1 MESNRERIEDFI
13 RRFMPENRVLRV
25 LAAVLAA
32 AVAILLLRGLRRL
45 AGPAL
50 IGAILVV
57 GGWWLLGSLT
67 IPRFTT
73 EGLVVRNGTAVVVA
87 CGEKRGLS
95 AVDVADEPR
104 TGGWWQV
111 RKGECT
117 VYYHRPPD
125 ATQREARHERAAGT
139 QTSVDPN
146 SFVRACGRTVLPEHP
161 GLAKELAKGMRKD
174 CGIFGPQAAGTS
186 GD

>member
-1 MESNRERIEDFI
+1 MEPIREGIEDFI
-13 RRFMPENRVLRV
+13 RRFMPENRVLRGLAAV

-32 AVAILLLRGLRRL
+32 AVAILLLRGLRKR

-57 GGWWLLGSLT
+57 GGWLLLGSMT
-67 IPRFTT
+67 IPRFST
-73 EGLVVRNGTAVVVA
+73 EGPVVRNGTAVVVA

-104 TGGWWQV
+104 TGGWWPV

-125 ATQREARHERAAGT
+125 ATQREARHERAAGA
-139 QTSVDPN
+139 QPSEDRPD
-146 SFVRACGRTVLPEHP
+146 FAWACGRKVGADRIDITV
-161 GLAKELAKGMRKD
+161 MRKD